1 MSNYDAIN
9 WNRVEDPIDKQV
21 WERLT
26 ANFWLDTKVPISND
40 LGSWNKMTPAEKQV
54 VKDVF
59 GTLTLL
65 DTYQG
70 NLGVPPLKDLAETL
84 HAKAVF
90 SNIEFMEQVHAKSYS
105 TIFSTLCSTEEIDE
119 IFRKTQEDE
128 LLIQELNILQV
139 LMYKPFKFAA
149 SVFLESFLFY
159 SGFFAPLKFAA
170 EGRLTNTAD
179 IIRLIMRDEGVHGYY
194 SGYQQQRLY
203 PLDEHDKHVLEDA
216 LLGLYNLELQR
227 VERIYDQIGW
237 TEEVKAYLR
246 FNANRALANLGMEP
260 VFGEDQTRI
269 PAYIM
274 SALDIGTGESHDFFS
289 GSGASYIVGE
299 TEETE
304 DEDWSW

>member
-40 LGSWNKMTPAEKQV
+40 LSSWNKMTPDEKQV

-105 TIFSTLCSTEEIDE
+105 TIFSTLCSSQEIDE
-119 IFRKTQEDE
+119 IFRKAQEDE

-216 LLGLYNLELQR
+216 LLSLYNLELQR

-246 FNANRALANLGMEP
+246 FNANRALANLAMEP
-260 VFGEDQTRI
+260 VFGEDQTQI

>member
-70 NLGVPPLKDLAETL
+70 NTGVPPLKDLAETL

-128 LLIQELNILQV
+128 LLIREINILRY
-139 LMYKPFKFAA
+139 LMLKNLEFAA

-194 SGYQQQRLY
+194 SGYQQQVVS
-203 PLDEHDKHVLEDA
+203 PLDENDKRELEDA
-216 LLGLYNLELQR
+216 LLSLYGLECQR
-227 VERIYDQIGW
+227 AERIYDGVGW

-246 FNANRALANLGMEP
+246 FNANRALANLGMGP
-260 VFGEDQTRI
+260 LFREDSTKI

-274 SALDIGTGESHDFFS
+274 SSLDIGTGESHDFFS
-289 GSGASYIVGE
+289 GSGASYVIGE

>member
-1 MSNYDAIN
+1 MSSYDAIN

-90 SNIEFMEQVHAKSYS
+90 SNIEFIEQVHAKSYS

-128 LLIQELNILQV
+128 LLIREINV
-139 LMYKPFKFAA
+139 LRYLMLKNLEFAA

-194 SGYQQQRLY
+194 SGYQQQKLH
-203 PLDEHDKHVLEDA
+203 PLDENDKHELEDA
-216 LLGLYNLELQR
+216 LLSLYGLECQR
-227 VERIYDQIGW
+227 AERIYDGVGW

-246 FNANRALANLGMEP
+246 FNANRALANLGMGP
-260 VFGEDQTRI
+260 LFKEDSTKI

-274 SALDIGTGESHDFFS
+274 SSLDIGTGESHDFFS
-289 GSGASYIVGE
+289 GSGASYVIGE